1 MKKVLS
7 LILVALLL
15 VTFAAC
21 GESKAQEPA
30 DNKITA
36 KVITNSGKT
45 EHLTLDEIME
55 IENSNS
61 VLFER
66 EYIGADIEV
75 TSKIRKIGGGFR
87 LTSWFDCDA
96 YVELESGGFG
106 CFFKPITEDFAATL
120 RVGDELTVKGKIGM
134 ATVTGWNVYIL
145 KDKISPY

>member
-1 MKKVLS
+1 MKKVLA
-7 LILVALLL
+7 LILMFALMLA
-15 VTFAAC
+15 FAAC
-21 GESKAQEPA
+21 GEKNA
-30 DNKITA
+30 DKSNENRITA
-36 KVITNSGKT
+36 KVVTNSGKT
-45 EHLTLDEIME
+45 EHLTLSEILE

-75 TSKIRKIGGGFR
+75 TSKIQKIGGGYR

-96 YVELESGGFG
+96 YVELESGGAG

-134 ATVTGWNVYIL
+134 ATVTGWDVYIL